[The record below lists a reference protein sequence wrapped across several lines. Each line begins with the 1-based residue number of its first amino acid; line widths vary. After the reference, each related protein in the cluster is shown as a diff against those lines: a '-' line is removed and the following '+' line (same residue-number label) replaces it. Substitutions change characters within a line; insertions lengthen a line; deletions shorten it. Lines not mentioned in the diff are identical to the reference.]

1 MPLILC
7 LAHLLTFASL
17 SAQVSEKPDTLHNM
31 TLERKVAQ
39 MFMVSFFGSQL
50 TETEAA
56 FLREAQ
62 PGAVVLFGRNVE
74 SPEQVTALTNSYQQE
89 VMSRGGLPLLIAV
102 DQEGGPIQHLQEGFT
117 RFPAPMLLAA
127 TQDGE
132 LAYDVGAAMAAEM
145 RAVGVNMNLAPVGDL
160 LTNAFNPIIDRR
172 AFGSDPKMVAPILM
186 NFIRGLQDNGVV
198 ATVKHFP
205 GHGDTSEDSHLE
217 LPAIHH
223 DRRRLDSLEL
233 RPFVGAFEAGVSTVM
248 AAHIWFS
255 AFDAEALPASLSVN
269 VVEGLLREELG
280 YDGIIMTDALDMDA
294 VDTVYDP
301 GEASIRAIE
310 AGNDVIA
317 IGAHVGTGRIGQA
330 ISDVVAAV
338 RAGRIA
344 LERIDD
350 SVARILRVKQQYGV
364 LDWSPLD
371 PDAASDR
378 LDLSAHDR
386 LVTRLFERGVT
397 ALDPQDMIPVQGKV
411 LFVYPG
417 TRPRIRREC
426 DRRVPGHEF
435 VSVSGSPTDG
445 ELAWA
450 SAAAQEADTVAVFT
464 LNNIDD
470 PRQIQL
476 VEAMPAHK
484 TILVTLWN
492 PIEMFIYPELAAYVQ
507 GYSPMSR
514 ATKVICEVLHGE
526 RRAFG
531 SMPLS
536 FAS

>member
-1 MPLILC
+1 MIVC
-7 LAHLLTFASL
+7 LAHLLTFILL

-31 TLERKVAQ
+31 TLEQKVAQ
-39 MFMVSFFGSQL
+39 MFMVSFFGEQL
-50 TETEAA
+50 TETESA
-56 FLREAQ
+56 FLREVQ

-102 DQEGGPIQHLQEGFT
+102 DQEGGPIQHLQDGFT

-127 TQDGE
+127 TQDE
-132 LAYDVGAAMAAEM
+132 DLAYDVGAAMAAEM

-186 NFIRGLQDNGVV
+186 NFIRGMQDNGVA

-223 DRRRLDSLEL
+223 DRSRLGSVEL
-233 RPFVGAFEAGVSTVM
+233 RPFVAAFDAGVSTVM
-248 AAHIWFS
+248 VAHIWYS
-255 AFDAEALPASLSVN
+255 AFDAEPLPASLSDK
-269 VVEGLLREELG
+269 VVDGLLREELG

-294 VDTVYDP
+294 VDTEYDP
-301 GEASIRAIE
+301 SEASIRAIE
-310 AGNDVIA
+310 AGNDLIA
-317 IGAHVGTGRIGQA
+317 IGAHVGTQRIREA

-344 LERIDD
+344 LESIDD
-350 SVARILRVKQQYGV
+350 SLERILRVKQRYGV

-371 PDAASDR
+371 PNTTSER
-378 LDLSAHDR
+378 LDLLTHDR

-397 ALDPQDMIPVQGKV
+397 VLDSQDMIPVQGRV

-426 DRRVPGHEF
+426 DRRVAEHEF
-435 VSVSGSPTDG
+435 VSVSGSPKDG
-445 ELAWA
+445 ELTWA
-450 SAAAQEADTVAVFT
+450 SAAAREADTVAVFT

-514 ATKVICEVLHGE
+514 ATKVICEVLLGE
-526 RRAFG
+526 RQAFG
-531 SMPLS
+531 SMPLG

>member
-1 MPLILC
+1 MRMIIC
-7 LAHLLTFASL
+7 LAHLLPLTLL
-17 SAQVSEKPDTLHNM
+17 SAQVSEIPATLHNM
-31 TLERKVAQ
+31 TLEQKVAQ
-39 MFMVSFFGSQL
+39 MFMVSFFGARL

-56 FLREAQ
+56 FLRDAQ
-62 PGAVVLFGRNVE
+62 PGAAVLFGRNVI

-89 VMSRGGLPLLIAV
+89 ATSRGGLPLLIAV
-102 DQEGGPIQHLQEGFT
+102 DQEGGPIQRLQGSFT
-117 RFPAPMLLAA
+117 RFPAPMLLTA

-132 LAYDVGAAMAAEM
+132 LAYEVGSAMAAEM

-186 NFIRGLQDNGVV
+186 DFIRGLQDHGVA

-205 GHGDTSEDSHLE
+205 GHGDTSADSHLE

-223 DRRRLDSLEL
+223 DRRRLDLVEL
-233 RPFVGAFEAGVSTVM
+233 RPFVAAFDAGVSTVM
-248 AAHIWFS
+248 VAHIWFS
-255 AFDAEALPASLSVN
+255 AFDAEALPASLSLN

-280 YDGIIMTDALDMDA
+280 YDGLIMTDALDMDA
-294 VDTVYDP
+294 VDTRYNP
-301 GEASIRAIE
+301 SAASIRAIE
-310 AGNDVIA
+310 AGIDMIA
-317 IGAHVGTGRIGQA
+317 IGAHVGTGRIRAA

-338 RAGRIA
+338 RAGRIPR
-344 LERIDD
+344 ERIDK
-350 SVARILRVKQQYGV
+350 SVERILRVKEQYGV
-364 LDWSPLD
+364 LDWSPLN
-371 PDAASDR
+371 PDTTRDR
-378 LDLSAHDR
+378 LDLLAHDR

-397 ALDPQDMIPVQGKV
+397 VLDTQGMIPVQGKV

-426 DRRVPGHEF
+426 DRRVEGHTF
-435 VSVSGSPTDG
+435 VAVSGSPKDG

-450 SAAAQEADTVAVFT
+450 SDAAQGADTVAVFT

-514 ATKVICEVLHGE
+514 ATSVICEVLHGE
-526 RRAFG
+526 RQAFG
-531 SMPLS
+531 SLPID

>member
-1 MPLILC
+1 
-7 LAHLLTFASL
+7 
-17 SAQVSEKPDTLHNM
+17 M
-31 TLERKVAQ
+31 TLEQKVAQ
-39 MFMVSFFGSQL
+39 MFMVSFFGAQL
-50 TETEAA
+50 TETESA
-56 FLREAQ
+56 FLREVQ
-62 PGAVVLFGRNVE
+62 PGAAVLFGRNVE

-89 VMSRGGLPLLIAV
+89 IMSWGGLPLLIAV

-117 RFPAPMLLAA
+117 RFPAPMLLTA
-127 TQDGE
+127 TQDE
-132 LAYDVGAAMAAEM
+132 DLAYDVGAAMAAEM

-223 DRRRLDSLEL
+223 DRRRLDSVEL
-233 RPFVGAFEAGVSTVM
+233 RPFVAAFDAGVSTVM
-248 AAHIWFS
+248 VAHIWFS
-255 AFDAEALPASLSVN
+255 AFDAEPLPASLSVN

-280 YDGIIMTDALDMDA
+280 YDGLIMTDALDMDA
-294 VDTVYDP
+294 VDTRYDAS
-301 GEASIRAIE
+301 EASIRAIK
-310 AGNDVIA
+310 AGNDLIA
-317 IGAHVGTGRIGQA
+317 IGAHVGTQRIRKA

-338 RAGRIA
+338 RAGHIT

-350 SVARILRVKQQYGV
+350 SVERIIRVKQHYGV

-371 PDAASDR
+371 PDTTRER
-378 LDLSAHDR
+378 LDLLAHDR
-386 LVTRLFERGVT
+386 LVTYLFERGVT
-397 ALDPQDMIPVQGKV
+397 VLDSQDMIPVQGKV

-426 DRRVPGHEF
+426 DRRVEEHEF
-435 VSVSGSPTDG
+435 LSVSGSPKEG
-445 ELAWA
+445 ELTWA
-450 SAAAQEADTVAVFT
+450 SEAAQEADTVAVFT

-514 ATKVICEVLHGE
+514 ATKVICEVLLGE
-526 RRAFG
+526 RQAFG
-531 SMPLS
+531 SMPLG

>member
-1 MPLILC
+1 MPCSVI
-7 LAHLLTFASL
+7 
-17 SAQVSEKPDTLHNM
+17 SAQVAETADTFHHM
-31 TLERKVAQ
+31 TLEQKVAQ
-39 MFMVSFFGSQL
+39 MFMVSFFGTQL
-50 TETEAA
+50 TEMEAA

-74 SPEQVTALTNSYQQE
+74 SPEQVTALTNAYQQE
-89 VMSRGGLPLLIAV
+89 IMSRGGLPLLIAV
-102 DQEGGPIQHLQEGFT
+102 DQEGGPIQHLHDGFT
-117 RFPAPMLLAA
+117 RFPAPMLLTA
-127 TQDGE
+127 TQDEG
-132 LAYDVGAAMAAEM
+132 LAYDIGAAVAAEM

-160 LTNAFNPIIDRR
+160 LTNVFNPIINRR
-172 AFGSDPKMVAPILM
+172 AFGSDPNMVAPILTR
-186 NFIRGLQDNGVV
+186 FIRGMQDNGVA

-223 DRRRLDSLEL
+223 DRTRLDSVEL
-233 RPFVGAFEAGVSTVM
+233 RPFVAAIDAGVSTVM
-248 AAHIWFS
+248 VAHIWYS
-255 AFDAEALPASLSVN
+255 AFDAEALPASLSVK

-294 VDTVYDP
+294 VDTEYDP
-301 GEASIRAIE
+301 SEASIRAIE
-310 AGNDVIA
+310 AGNDLIA
-317 IGAHVGTGRIGQA
+317 IGAHVGTQRIREA
-330 ISDVVAAV
+330 INDVVEAV

-344 LERIDD
+344 LDRIDN
-350 SVARILRVKQQYGV
+350 SLERILRVKQRYGV

-371 PDAASDR
+371 PDAASER
-378 LDLSAHDR
+378 LDLSTHDR

-397 ALDPQDMIPVQGKV
+397 VLDTQGMIPVRGKV

-426 DRRVPGHEF
+426 DRRVEGHTF
-435 VSVSGSPTDG
+435 ISVSGSPKDD
-445 ELAWA
+445 ELTWA
-450 SAAAQEADTVAVFT
+450 SEASRESDTVVVFT

-476 VEAMPAHK
+476 VEAMPTQK

-492 PIEMFIYPELAAYVQ
+492 PVEMFIYPELAAYVQ

-514 ATKVICEVLHGE
+514 ATRVICEVLLGE
-526 RRAFG
+526 RQAFG

-536 FAS
+536 YAN